1 MRVNEP
7 SPAAAATAA
16 ECAVHVPPVQEKGES
31 RTRVVTAVTAVMMVA
46 ELVVGFWTHSLALT
60 ADGWHMATHVGALG
74 LSAVAYWYA
83 RTRAGETRFA
93 FGTGKVYALAGYT
106 SAAFLIGVAL
116 FVAWEG
122 IQRLM
127 VPEAVRFADALPV
140 AVLGLVVNLVCAWLL
155 DVPHSHDHAHS
166 HDEAH
171 PHEHH
176 DHNLRAAY
184 LHVVADALTSVL
196 AIVALLAGQYAGLTW
211 VDPVVALVGSAV
223 ILKWGLGLTRE
234 CARQLVDLHPTS
246 KQRDSVRQALESV
259 DGTRVCDLHL
269 WSVGPGRLVCVVAVE
284 TKSPLPLEKYREAV
298 ASAVTLAHLTVE
310 IRPLPQ
316 P

>member
-46 ELVVGFWTHSLALT
+46 ELVAGFWTHSLALT

-166 HDEAH
+166 RVRPR
-171 PHEHH
+171 PH
-176 DHNLRAAY
+176 LRIT
-184 LHVVADALTSVL
+184 AL
-196 AIVALLAGQYAGLTW
+196 
-211 VDPVVALVGSAV
+211 
-223 ILKWGLGLTRE
+223 
-234 CARQLVDLHPTS
+234 PTS
-246 KQRDSVRQALESV
+246 ATTGSTQVSPAYWPASSA
-259 DGTRVCDLHL
+259 TIA
-269 WSVGPGRLVCVVAVE
+269 STLV
-284 TKSPLPLEKYREAV
+284 S
-298 ASAVTLAHLTVE
+298 ASATTWRYAARRL
-310 IRPLPQ
+310 
-316 P
+316 